1 MALIRELKQRVVHTS
16 GCCWPRHAVGGY
28 FRNSRENPDFQ
39 LLRLI
44 LEGRYF
50 ATPDLPQC

>member
-1 MALIRELKQRVVHTS
+1 MTLIYELKQRVVHTS
-16 GCCWPRHAVGGY
+16 GVLLAAACSGGY
-28 FRNSRENPDFQ
+28 FRNSRENPDFR

-50 ATPDLPQC
+50 ATPNLPQC